1 MLMIAA
7 YGIVGLPPVQT
18 TLKPEVQVTYVS
30 RAPTPAMPRE
40 PMLVDQAELFTDIP
54 KDSASLSLP
63 DFEFN
68 ITKIG
73 TRRNVLFPFITADLS
88 FLETLRRETALS
100 QRRLVNPFQ
109 AADRSGTASRPP
121 FLINT
126 AALDRAVD
134 RAWTRRERW
143 TKFSEVVNVLQRSD
157 PDHGRAADL
166 VKAYRDRNILQP
178 ICDYRIV
185 TGPPLRERII
195 TDHMVWVMLENAA
208 DHADF
213 VDFVHAFTR
222 ERPSSRVTTELLFI
236 IDKLVQGNRD
246 ALIEVLTIDPSRD
259 LALTS
264 SVNRTAF
271 DLVVAIRRHYA
282 TWMAEHDLD
291 SVSAIRGRYDD
302 VRLRIL
308 STIIETTPGGYRAG
322 DAQFLMGE
330 LLFNQGKVSE
340 AARSWS
346 NIVPDPT
353 DSYASTYVELT
364 NELRTSQA
372 ADTQRIRRALE
383 RRQAA
388 SWFFSSDRLHQ
399 FGSACDRF

>member
-1 MLMIAA
+1 MLMLAA
-7 YGIVGLPPVQT
+7 SGIVGLPPVPT
-18 TLKPEVQVTYVS
+18 EPRPEVQVSYVS
-30 RAPTPAMPRE
+30 FAPKPAIPRE
-40 PMLVDQAELFTDIP
+40 PMLVDQAERFTDVP
-54 KDSASLSLP
+54 ADSATLSLP

-68 ITKIG
+68 ITKIS
-73 TRRNVLFPFITADLS
+73 TRRTVLFPFITADLS
-88 FLETLRRETALS
+88 FLETLRHETALS

-109 AADRSGTASRPP
+109 TADRSGTASKPP
-121 FLINT
+121 FLVNT

-134 RAWTRRERW
+134 RAWTRRDRW

-185 TGPPLRERII
+185 TGPPRRERII
-195 TDHMVWVMLENAA
+195 SDHMMWVMLENAA

-222 ERPSSRVTTELLFI
+222 EHPSSRVTTELLFI

-246 ALIEVLTIDPSRD
+246 ALIELQAIDPSRD

-264 SVNRTAF
+264 SVNRAAF
-271 DLVVAIRRHYA
+271 NLVVAIRRHYA
-282 TWMAEHDLD
+282 TWMTAHNLD
-291 SVSAIRGRYDD
+291 SVSAIRARYDD
-302 VRLRIL
+302 IRLRIL

-330 LLFNQGKVSE
+330 LLFNQGRVSE
-340 AARSWS
+340 AARWWAG
-346 NIVPDPT
+346 IVADPT
-353 DSYASTYVELT
+353 DTYASTYVELT

-372 ADTQRIRRALE
+372 ADAKRIRRALE

>member
-1 MLMIAA
+1 M
-7 YGIVGLPPVQT
+7 
-18 TLKPEVQVTYVS
+18 
-30 RAPTPAMPRE
+30 
-40 PMLVDQAELFTDIP
+40 
-54 KDSASLSLP
+54 
-63 DFEFN
+63 
-68 ITKIG
+68 
-73 TRRNVLFPFITADLS
+73 
-88 FLETLRRETALS
+88 
-100 QRRLVNPFQ
+100 
-109 AADRSGTASRPP
+109 
-121 FLINT
+121 
-126 AALDRAVD
+126 
-134 RAWTRRERW
+134 
-143 TKFSEVVNVLQRSD
+143 LQRSD

-185 TGPPLRERII
+185 TGPPRRERII

-236 IDKLVQGNRD
+236 VDKLVQGNCD
-246 ALIEVLTIDPSRD
+246 ALIELLAIDPSRD
-259 LALTS
+259 LTLTS

-271 DLVVAIRRHYA
+271 DLVVAVRRHYA

-291 SVSAIRGRYDD
+291 SVSAIKARYDD

-308 STIIETTPGGYRAG
+308 STIIETTPGGYRTG
-322 DAQFLMGE
+322 DAQFLMGD

-353 DSYASTYVELT
+353 DTYASTYVELT
-364 NELRTSQA
+364 NELRTSPA